1 MGINK
6 EDIIINNNK
15 SFLNIKNTLLKETR
29 LVKK

>member
-15 SFLNIKNTLLKETR
+15 SFLNIKNALLKETR